1 MPEADKPC
9 STLLDAC
16 PGCCPMEV
24 AEAGLCLGP
33 PGLRQGTC
41 SLGPRGPDAEELSVC
56 CEERIRK
63 FKGFA
68 LLLFLLG
75 FLRCGTL
82 DKT

>member
-1 MPEADKPC
+1 MPC
-9 STLLDAC
+9 SPFLDAC
-16 PGCCPMEV
+16 PVEE

-33 PGLRQGTC
+33 PGSCGRARARLALMVLMLRSCLFAVRKG
-41 SLGPRGPDAEELSVC
+41 LGQ
-56 CEERIRK
+56 